1 MDKVKVSPTPLLVRK
16 ATPADVQ
23 AIFHLILALAE
34 YEKLSHTVTGT
45 PESLQEHLFGT
56 RPYAEA
62 IVAEVEEKI
71 VGFALFFY
79 SYSTFLTLPGIYLED
94 LFVLPEYRGKG
105 IGKKLLSY
113 LARLAVSG
121 GFGRLEWSVLDWNEP
136 AIGFYQKIGADILP
150 DWRICRVMGDGL
162 SSLAA
167 KDV

>member
-1 MDKVKVSPTPLLVRK
+1 MDKVKVSPTPLLVRQ
-16 ATPADVQ
+16 ATPADVK

-34 YEKLSHTVTGT
+34 YEKLSHIVTGT

-150 DWRICRVMGDGL
+150 DWRICRVTGDGL
-162 SSLAA
+162 SSLAG